1 MDLVEQAAA
10 LPTTAGVYV
19 FKDKHGEVLY
29 VGKAINLRAR
39 VKQYV
44 QGHDERFMVRYLV
57 AAAQTVE
64 AFPLPSEKDAL
75 ILENE
80 LIKQHRPRYNT
91 KLRDDKNFLHLRIDP
106 KSPTPRFTLV
116 RRIKDDGAR
125 YFGPYASAT
134 NARRTLSFLSRSFPL
149 RTCTDQVLRTR
160 KKPCLLYQM
169 KRCLGP
175 CVDLCTPAEYGE
187 AVQDA
192 MLFLAG
198 KDRELIARLQTRMMM
213 LAEAERFE
221 EATYVRDLMA
231 AVKSSLD
238 PQSVVDVR
246 LGDRDVWSFYR
257 EGQRGAV
264 AVLPVR
270 AGHMQQPL
278 VFPFEGEVADDGE
291 LLSAMLNTWYD
302 VGDRVPPEILL
313 PVDPPDHQAL
323 QDVLSDRRGAASLKG
338 RVTLLVPKRG
348 EKVRVLEIAEQA
360 ARARFATTHSAEDRI
375 SHALEALA
383 EIAGLEVPPYRIEC
397 YDNSNLLG
405 QDPVASQVVFIEGV
419 PARAEYR
426 RYKIKTVVG
435 ADDYAS
441 MREIL
446 TRRLRRAS
454 EEGSFPDL
462 IVVDGG
468 RGQLSAA
475 EDVLR
480 ELGLEDQP
488 VIGLSKPRTE
498 RKRGD
503 LDAVD
508 KIILRGNP
516 EPVILAENHPTLRML
531 QHIRDE
537 AHRTAIGF
545 HRKTRSKS
553 HLRSALDDLVGVGSA
568 RKQALLVHFGSVKAL
583 RASNPA
589 RIAEVPGFGP
599 ALAQRVWDALQKGM
613 AED

>member
-1 MDLVEQAAA
+1 HQ
-10 LPTTAGVYV
+10 
-19 FKDKHGEVLY
+19 
-29 VGKAINLRAR
+29 
-39 VKQYV
+39 
-44 QGHDERFMVRYLV
+44 
-57 AAAQTVE
+57 
-64 AFPLPSEKDAL
+64 
-75 ILENE
+75 
-80 LIKQHRPRYNT
+80 PRYNT

-106 KSPTPRFTLV
+106 RSNTPRFTLV

-134 NARRTLSFLSRSFPL
+134 NARRTLAFVSRSFPL

-175 CVDLCTPAEYGE
+175 CVDLCTPTEYSD

-192 MLFLAG
+192 MLFLSG
-198 KDRELIARLQTRMMM
+198 KNRELVARLQTRMMA
-213 LAEAERFE
+213 LADAERFE
-221 EATYVRDLMA
+221 EATHLRDLMA

-238 PQSVVDVR
+238 HQSVVDVR

-264 AVLPVR
+264 TVLPVR

-278 VFPFEGEVADDGE
+278 VFPFEGELAEDGE

-302 VGDRVPPEILL
+302 AGEHVPPEILL
-313 PVDPPDHQAL
+313 PIDPPDHQAL
-323 QDVLSDRRGAASLKG
+323 QDVLSDRRVTAGLKG
-338 RVTLLVPKRG
+338 KVTLLVPKRG

-360 ARARFATTHSAEDRI
+360 AKARFATTHSAEDRI

-498 RKRGD
+498 RKRGE

-553 HLRSALDDLVGVGSA
+553 HLKSALDDLVGVGAA

-583 RASNPA
+583 RASGPA
-589 RIAEVPGFGP
+589 LIAEVPGFGP
-599 ALAQRVWDALQKGM
+599 ALAQRVWDALQKGV
-613 AED
+613 AEE

>member
-1 MDLVEQAAA
+1 MDLIEQAAA
-10 LPTTAGVYV
+10 LPTTAGVYM

-29 VGKAINLRAR
+29 VGKAINLRSR

-64 AFPLPSEKDAL
+64 VFPTPTEKEAL

-106 KSPTPRFTLV
+106 KAKSPRFTLV

-134 NARRTLSFLSRSFPL
+134 NARRTITFVSRSFPL

-175 CVDLCTPAEYGE
+175 CVDLCTPAEYDE
-187 AVQDA
+187 TVQDA

-198 KDRELIARLQTRMMM
+198 KDRELVSRLQARMMA
-213 LAEAERFE
+213 LADEERFE
-221 EATYVRDLMA
+221 EAMRHRDVIA
-231 AVKSSLD
+231 AVKSSLESH
-238 PQSVVDVR
+238 SVVDVR
-246 LGDRDVWSFYR
+246 LGDRDVWALYR

-278 VFPFEGEVADDGE
+278 VFPFDGEIAEDGE
-291 LLSAMLNTWYD
+291 LLSAFLNTWYQA
-302 VGDRVPPEILL
+302 GDRVPPEVLV
-313 PVDPPDHQAL
+313 PVDTPDHVAL
-323 QDVLSDRRGAASLKG
+323 QDVLSERRGTKVALA
-338 RVTLLVPKRG
+338 VPKRG

-360 ARARFATTHSAEDRI
+360 AKARFATTHSAEDRAA
-375 SHALEALA
+375 HALEALA

-405 QDPVASQVVFIEGV
+405 QDAVASQVVFIEGV

-426 RYKIKTVVG
+426 RYKIKTVIG

-454 EEGSFPDL
+454 EEGNFPDL

-498 RKRGD
+498 RKRGER
-503 LDAVD
+503 DAVD
-508 KIILRGNP
+508 KIILRDNP
-516 EPVILAENHPTLRML
+516 DPVILAENHPTLRML
-531 QHIRDE
+531 QYIRDE

-553 HLRSALDDLVGVGSA
+553 HLKSALDDLPGVGA
-568 RKQALLVHFGSVKAL
+568 TRRQALLTHFGSVKAL
-583 RASNPA
+583 RAA
-589 RIAEVPGFGP
+589 DVDKIAEIPGFGP
-599 ALAQRVWDALQKGM
+599 ALAQRVWDSLRKDV
-613 AED
+613 AEG